1 MKNMIL
7 ERFKNSLRTREK
19 QHGFLASHT
28 YLIGDLHNHCNISYG
43 HGSLEKAIAFA
54 SQQLDFFSI
63 TGHFAWPDIASD
75 QDIPISDQ
83 VAAYHMEGFRKL
95 QNNWDLYRRK
105 MDAAESESLIPFYSY
120 EYHGLSN
127 GDYTV
132 VLRDTGMNLP
142 PIPEAEDALM
152 NRLRGP
158 ADEKEIMFPHH
169 IGYMKGYRG
178 INWETFNE
186 EISPVVEIISLHGC
200 AESRNTPFP
209 YLHTMGPLERSQ
221 TMQGGLE
228 QAHHFGVIG
237 CTDHHNAS
245 PGSFQ
250 SGRTGLWASSFT
262 REGIWRALKER
273 TTTALSGDAAQLA
286 LFVDNEPMGSVL
298 FVQDAKPCTVDLYA
312 ASYEE
317 IQSIELIH
325 NSRVIRRVHPS
336 DETYVPSRSPTRFI
350 ALSFGWGEK
359 GVACQWDVHLE
370 VQGNVLEGVYP
381 RLRGVDVVDPLDTVS
396 DESTSEISR
405 TGSYVHLKTMTSGNP
420 TVHDD
425 ATQGFVLEVSG
436 GTAGTLRV
444 SVHAV
449 LGPTVLEREFS
460 LVLEELESG
469 SVSFHLDGF
478 VSPVIHCEKAV
489 TLEQCTAEIH
499 EQLILSPGDHLYARV
514 FQTNRDVAYTSPVS
528 FR

>member
-1 MKNMIL
+1 MPSKDNTHEKHDPR

-158 ADEKEIMFPHH
+158 ADEKEIMFSSS
-169 IGYMKGYRG
+169 YRVHERLSG
-178 INWETFNE
+178 DQLGNLQRRDLSGGGDYQPPRLCREQKHTLPLPPYHGALLRTF
-186 EISPVVEIISLHGC
+186 P
-200 AESRNTPFP
+200 
-209 YLHTMGPLERSQ
+209 
-221 TMQGGLE
+221 
-228 QAHHFGVIG
+228 
-237 CTDHHNAS
+237 DNA
-245 PGSFQ
+245 GRA
-250 SGRTGLWASSFT
+250 RTGSPLRSHTAVPTIITPLPAAFRAAGQGSGPHRSL

-325 NSRVIRRVHPS
+325 NFPCH
-336 DETYVPSRSPTRFI
+336 PTRPSI
-350 ALSFGWGEK
+350 G
-359 GVACQWDVHLE
+359 
-370 VQGNVLEGVYP
+370 
-381 RLRGVDVVDPLDTVS
+381 
-396 DESTSEISR
+396 
-405 TGSYVHLKTMTSGNP
+405 
-420 TVHDD
+420 
-425 ATQGFVLEVSG
+425 
-436 GTAGTLRV
+436 
-444 SVHAV
+444 
-449 LGPTVLEREFS
+449 
-460 LVLEELESG
+460 
-469 SVSFHLDGF
+469 
-478 VSPVIHCEKAV
+478 
-489 TLEQCTAEIH
+489 
-499 EQLILSPGDHLYARV
+499 
-514 FQTNRDVAYTSPVS
+514 
-528 FR
+528 